1 MLRTC
6 DKSQAISKEFEVPEN
21 VLSQE
26 FGTLLAMEDK
36 SFDISFYRQNL
47 FEYEQ
52 GLAVPVVKGRLKAH
66 FQFWVDIGAPPWVLE
81 TISSGYFIPFDST
94 PPSVCLPNNRS
105 ALDHHDFVSSA
116 VSDLLKLGLVSEV
129 SALPTVI
136 NPLSVSVNSE
146 GKPRLILDLRHV
158 NKHIPKAKFK
168 MEDWRVFLQYVV
180 RGGFMYKFDLKS
192 GYHHIDI
199 CQSHQQ
205 FLGFKWRL
213 DGCVDRYFCFTVLP
227 FGLSSAPYFFTKF
240 FRPLVRHWRSLGIH
254 LVLYLDDGAGCEKD
268 FASTQ
273 SCSDTVRAD
282 LVKAGLVANCDKSI
296 WIPTQ
301 CLDWLGISW
310 DLLNATLTIPQ
321 PRVDRLLSAL
331 GVFKNKLPFVTPR
344 FIASIVGKIISLSP
358 CVGNVSLIM
367 SRFLQSAVFF
377 RHDWDT
383 PLDLSRFQ
391 FFPQCLDEVNFW
403 LDNCVKLNCKK
414 LFEYSQ
420 PVVIVCTDASD
431 FACGGHAH
439 FVDKEEFD
447 LFYQAFSSMESTLDS
462 NGRELLAILYAL
474 RSFKALVR
482 GKVVKLY
489 TDNKN
494 ASIISMKG
502 SMSLR
507 LQRQALEIFQFCA
520 MNNVTVEIEWIP
532 RSLNEYA
539 DSLSRVV
546 DFDDWSVSTAF
557 FDYIASLFGS
567 FTVDRFASH
576 YSAKCARFYS
586 KFWCPSSEG
595 VDAFSVDWAG
605 ENNWLV
611 PPVYLIGRTIFHL
624 EACGA
629 RGVLVV
635 PYWPSAVFWP
645 IVFPSSGH
653 RASIVQCIEFSDPCF
668 VFAPAREGH
677 ETIFCPSRFRS
688 SVLALCLDGSS
699 RFS

>member
-6 DKSQAISKEFEVPEN
+6 DKSQATSKEFEVPEN

-26 FGTLLAMEDK
+26 FCTLLAMEDK

-47 FEYEQ
+47 FENEQ

-205 FLGFKWRL
+205 FLGFKWHL

-227 FGLSSAPYFFTKF
+227 FGLSSAPYFFTKI

-273 SCSDTVRAD
+273 SCSDTVRSD

-367 SRFLQSAVFF
+367 FRFLQSAVFF

-462 NGRELLAILYAL
+462 NGREMLAILYAL

-557 FDYIASLFGS
+557 FDYIASLF
-567 FTVDRFASH
+567 F
-576 YSAKCARFYS
+576 
-586 KFWCPSSEG
+586 
-595 VDAFSVDWAG
+595 
-605 ENNWLV
+605 LV
-611 PPVYLIGRTIFHL
+611 PLLWTGLLPIIQLSVPGFILSFGARHLKVLMLSASIGR
-624 EACGA
+624 A
-629 RGVLVV
+629 RIIG
-635 PYWPSAVFWP
+635 W
-645 IVFPSSGH
+645 
-653 RASIVQCIEFSDPCF
+653 
-668 VFAPAREGH
+668 
-677 ETIFCPSRFRS
+677 
-688 SVLALCLDGSS
+688 CLL
-699 RFS
+699 FIL